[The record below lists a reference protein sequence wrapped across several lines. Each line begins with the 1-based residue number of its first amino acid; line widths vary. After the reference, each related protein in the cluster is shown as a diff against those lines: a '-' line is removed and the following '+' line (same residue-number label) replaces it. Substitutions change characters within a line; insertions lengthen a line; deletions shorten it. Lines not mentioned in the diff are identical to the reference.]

1 MGKNKSKAPESEPGH
16 KPCLTRQ
23 KASSQQS
30 APLASA
36 EFIIANIFVN

>member
-1 MGKNKSKAPESEPGH
+1 MGKNKSKAPESEPGQ
-16 KPCLTRQ
+16 KTCLTKQ

-36 EFIIANIFVN
+36 EFVIANVFVN